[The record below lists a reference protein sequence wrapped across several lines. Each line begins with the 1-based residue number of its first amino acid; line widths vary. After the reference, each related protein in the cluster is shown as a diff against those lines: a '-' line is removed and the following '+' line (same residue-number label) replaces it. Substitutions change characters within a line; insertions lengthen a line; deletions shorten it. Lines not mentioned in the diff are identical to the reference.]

1 VILILGVYFYRFER
15 AFLSKVP
22 TDRRITFVVV
32 NWLIN
37 ITILIVL
44 FIYTFRLYRTGTTLN
59 LGVVYFSAWLL
70 ALLVVLTG
78 VNLVARYS
86 YLSRSVVNV
95 HKAVEELRAELER
108 LKEKAGSESEK
119 KGDG

>member
-1 VILILGVYFYRFER
+1 MILGLGVYFYRFER

-22 TDRRITFVVV
+22 ADKRVTFILI

-37 ITILIVL
+37 ITIIIVL
-44 FIYTFRLYRTGTTLN
+44 FIYTFGLYHTGPTLN
-59 LGVVYFSAWLL
+59 LRVLYFSAWLL

-95 HKAVEELRAELER
+95 HRAVAELKAELER
-108 LKEKAGSESEK
+108 LKEKSKAESEK